1 MDFNQSKKPDD
12 GDYVLGQKWAPKFG
26 ERLLALFTAKV
37 TQKTK
42 FPMLFHKKDFPR
54 KEDGTLN
61 VKSWKE
67 VVYEPG
73 EEQIPD
79 HVDIDTLAIEETDFY
94 RSQISLEPYF
104 KEQFFSLTKTRVN
117 EEGNHTLI
125 PSNKAR
131 LEVRYF

>member
-1 MDFNQSKKPDD
+1 MTRCINKLLAPVSTVWTSIKVKKPDD
-12 GDYVLGQKWAPKFG
+12 GDYVLGRKWAPKFG

-61 VKSWKE
+61 VKSWKD
-67 VVYEPG
+67 VVYEPS

-79 HVDIDTLAIEETDFY
+79 HAC
-94 RSQISLEPYF
+94 
-104 KEQFFSLTKTRVN
+104 
-117 EEGNHTLI
+117 
-125 PSNKAR
+125 
-131 LEVRYF
+131 